1 VFSYTKQNFHI
12 TSASASNGYLVLSRL
27 PYDVN
32 VLKLMDEAK
41 KLKKQ
46 NDFLKVKDE
55 RHKQEKAKLIA
66 KNRLVSDK
74 LNATRREVSSLRDDA
89 RIRALSNSIFDDF
102 RTRDP
107 VDLFVFD
114 AVIKAHVHVLEYH
127 KPADHVDLK
136 GRVLR
141 LWDKKTGYCHSFNIN
156 MHTKDVCKYDVD
168 KPIQPERLCDLF

>member
-1 VFSYTKQNFHI
+1 M
-12 TSASASNGYLVLSRL
+12 
-27 PYDVN
+27 
-32 VLKLMDEAK
+32 MDEAK

-46 NDFLKVKDE
+46 VDFYKVKDE
-55 RHKQEKAKLIA
+55 IHKQEKAKLMA

-74 LNATRREVSSLRDDA
+74 LNATRREVSSLREDA
-89 RIRALSNSIFDDF
+89 RIRAQNQINIQRLSKTIFDDF

-114 AVIKAHVHVLEYH
+114 PVINAHVHVLEYH

-141 LWDKKTGYCHSFNIN
+141 LWDKKTGYCHIFNIN

-168 KPIQPERLCDLF
+168 KPIQPEQLCEFF